1 MVDTKSLDL
10 SMKKW
15 KEAQGRVPQAY
26 KDGVSAAKDVIA
38 KGVAA
43 EAHYAEALQATIAS
57 GKRAKK
63 LQEVSDDQWRQAA
76 ITKGATRIGPGMA
89 AAEAKMNTGLGKVLS
104 VIQGVTLAPKTA
116 DPMANIDNRVK
127 PIAAALHKMAE

>member
-15 KEAQGRVPQAY
+15 KESQGRVPQAY
-26 KDGVSAAKDVIA
+26 KDGISAAKDVIA

-43 EAHYAEALQATIAS
+43 ESVYAEALQATIAS

-63 LQEVSDDQWRQAA
+63 LQEVSDEQWRQAA
-76 ITKGATRIGPGMA
+76 LTKGAARIAQGMA
-89 AAEAKMNTGLGKVLS
+89 AAEGKMSTGLGKVLA
-104 VIQGVTLAPKTA
+104 VIQGVSIAPRVA
-116 DPMANIDNRVK
+116 DPMANIDNRLK

>member
-15 KEAQGRVPQAY
+15 REAQGRVPQAY
-26 KDGVSAAKDVIA
+26 KDGVAAAKDVIA

-43 EAHYAEALQATIAS
+43 ESTYAEALQASIAS
-57 GKRAKK
+57 GKRARK
-63 LQEVSDDQWRQAA
+63 LQEVSDDQWRKAA
-76 ITKGATRIGPGMA
+76 TEKGAVRIGPGMA
-89 AAEAKMNTGLGKVLS
+89 AAEGKMQTGLGKVLA
-104 VIQGVTLAPKTA
+104 VIQGVTLAPRTT

-127 PIAAALHKMAE
+127 PIAAALHKSAE